1 MADTDRWSEK
11 DHARPRSGGHRV
23 IEPEQHEVA
32 GPQADDTDGERPVH
46 PATAA

>member
-1 MADTDRWSEK
+1 
-11 DHARPRSGGHRV
+11 V
-23 IEPEQHEVA
+23 IEPEQYEVA